1 MRFSSEIKESPTLKL
16 GEIAR
21 ARKALGK
28 NVISLALGEPDFKTP
43 DFVINATKKALDE
56 GFTGYSTSQGLVE
69 LRTAIASDFK
79 TRYNANYNSDEVII
93 FPGAKAAIFGVMASI
108 LEPNDE
114 VIIISPYYVSYPA
127 IIKLAEHESKIIDIA
142 LNEDFS
148 LPIDKIK
155 AAINKNT
162 KCLILNFPNNPTGQ
176 LITEAE
182 VNAIIKLVLDNNIY
196 LLSDEIYDQM
206 NFSDDK
212 FISFSSY
219 NEIKNNLFLING
231 YSKTYAMTG
240 FRVGYILT
248 SEKLMK
254 KISIINQN
262 INTNTNTF
270 VQRGLLSIYENDNK
284 HIKDY
289 NKELKVRVNY
299 IHHEINKIPFLRGIK
314 PKGGFYYFVD
324 ISKTKMNSI
333 EFSNYLIEKY
343 GIVTTPGISF
353 GENFDNY
360 LRISVSTELEVLKE
374 FIAIMKNITL

>member
-1 MRFSSEIKESPTLKL
+1 MRFSKEIKASPTLKL
-16 GEIAR
+16 GEV
-21 ARKALGK
+21 ARKRKSEGK
-28 NVISLALGEPDFKTP
+28 KVLSLALGEPDFKTP
-43 DFVINATKKALDE
+43 QFIIEATKKALDE
-56 GFTGYSTSQGLVE
+56 GYTTYSNSQGLIE
-69 LRTAIASDFK
+69 LREAIAKDFK
-79 TRYNANYNSDEVII
+79 DRYNANYNSDEVII
-93 FPGAKAAIFGVMASI
+93 FPGAKAAIFGALASL
-108 LEPNDE
+108 LEPKDE

-127 IIKLAEHESKIIDIA
+127 IIKLAEHDAKIIDIPI
-142 LNEDFS
+142 NSDFS

-155 AAINKNT
+155 EAINDKT
-162 KCLILNFPNNPTGQ
+162 KLLILNYPNNPTGN
-176 LITEAE
+176 LITMAEATK
-182 VNAIIKLVLDNNIY
+182 IKDLVLKNDIY

-206 NFSDDK
+206 TFDGN
-212 FISFSSY
+212 FISFSSF
-219 NEIKNNLFLING
+219 NELKSNLILING

-248 SEKLMK
+248 NEILME
-254 KISIINQN
+254 KISILNQN

-270 VQRGLLSIYENDNK
+270 VQRGLLSIYDNDDS
-284 HIKDY
+284 HIQEY
-289 NKELKVRVNY
+289 NKKLKERIDY
-299 IHHEINKIPFLRGIK
+299 LHEAINQIPFLSGKK
-314 PKGGFYYFVD
+314 PKGGFYYFIN